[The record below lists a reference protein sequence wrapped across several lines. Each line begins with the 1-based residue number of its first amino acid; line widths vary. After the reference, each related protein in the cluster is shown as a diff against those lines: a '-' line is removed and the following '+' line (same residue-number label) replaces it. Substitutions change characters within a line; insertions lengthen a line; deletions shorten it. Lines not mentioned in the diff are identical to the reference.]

1 MLSGGVRLS
10 LSALSIGFVADA
22 QIHAACVRWV
32 LLQPL
37 LQELHV
43 QDTFGPCCRVFHVLR
58 EVLIEWFIRSF
69 ERLVEALAKP
79 RTADCCVTRGDENMC
94 SRVYFLM

>member
-79 RTADCCVTRGDENMC
+79 RTADCCVTRGDENLC
-94 SRVYFLM
+94 SRV